1 MPFKDLLVVVDEST
15 SCAERIDVAV
25 RLASTHDAHLTGL
38 HVSAPPDVAPAV
50 LAQFPRE
57 MVDMLGRIGRE
68 DAARAEGLFGERLR
82 ASGAPLATE
91 WRAVQGAA
99 GEVVGLHARY
109 ADVAVLGQADP
120 DSSAGARG
128 LPERVVMSSGRP
140 ILVVPYAGTFTTLGR
155 RVMVAW
161 NATREAAR
169 AVNDALPLLRR
180 AESVRVVS
188 VNPQRG
194 PAGHGAI
201 PGADISLHL
210 ARHGVAVEASEV
222 SAEDMRV
229 DDVLLS
235 QAADAGVDLIV
246 MGAYG
251 HSRLGEL
258 MLGGATRHIL
268 RQITVPVFMSH

>member
-1 MPFKDLLVVVDEST
+1 MPFKDLLVVVDESA

-25 RLASTHDAHLTGL
+25 RLASTFEAHLTGL
-38 HVSAPPDVAPAV
+38 HVTAPPTVAPGV

-57 MVDMLGRIGRE
+57 MVEMLGRIGRE
-68 DAARAEGLFGERLR
+68 DAARAKALFDERLR
-82 ASGAPLATE
+82 ASGAPVATE
-91 WRAVQGAA
+91 WRAVEGTA
-99 GEVVGLHARY
+99 GEVVGVHSRY
-109 ADVAVLGQADP
+109 ADLTVLGQADP
-120 DSSAGARG
+120 DSSAGARD
-128 LPERVVMSSGRP
+128 LPERVAMSSGRP
-140 ILVVPYAGTFTTLGR
+140 ILVVPYAGTFRTLGR

-161 NATREAAR
+161 NATREATR
-169 AVNDALPLLRR
+169 AVNDALPILQR

-188 VNPQRG
+188 INPQRG
-194 PAGHGAI
+194 RAGHGPVA
-201 PGADISLHL
+201 GADISLHL
-210 ARHGVAVEASEV
+210 ARHDVEVEASEV
-222 SAEDMRV
+222 TAEDMRV

-268 RQITVPVFMSH
+268 RQITIPVFMSH